1 MYKIPYRFPKS
12 SARVDSIYRVI
23 TTIQIHIASKHTLTG
38 RDIAIRTN
46 KPTQRRIIIS
56 TLQIVQRRMRIV
68 VVTSVA
74 ERVRVNDGSF
84 QCSHAN
90 SDGCAHVAPCVVDV
104 RSDLCA
110 ALVVDRDNISEII
123 FLEEEAVI
131 NICGVLARAVH
142 QSDRRALLVVQ
153 IEHHIL
159 NTVFRPFLG
168 NNLAAV
174 QNELMR
180 DAVNRFARAYTVRI
194 VGVGRES
201 LYAESKMFF
210 EDPNRK

>member
-1 MYKIPYRFPKS
+1 
-12 SARVDSIYRVI
+12 
-23 TTIQIHIASKHTLTG
+23 
-38 RDIAIRTN
+38 
-46 KPTQRRIIIS
+46 
-56 TLQIVQRRMRIV
+56 MRIV

-74 ERVRVNDGSF
+74 EGVGINDGSL
-84 QCSHAN
+84 QCSYTTR
-90 SDGCAHVAPCVVDV
+90 DGCAHVAPRVVDV
-104 RSDLCA
+104 RADLCA
-110 ALVVDRDNISEII
+110 ALVVDRDNVSEIV

-131 NICGVLARAVH
+131 NVCGVLARAVH

-180 DAVNRFARAYTVRI
+180 DAVNRFARAYTVGI

-201 LYAESKMFF
+201 LYAESKMFLRTPTANERLGRCGLLLLLF
-210 EDPNRK
+210 FSNGQYYYFV